1 MAKRTYH
8 LTIEYDK
15 ESEEIEYIAESIDEV
30 TEQEIISL
38 VIDMSGLAAE
48 GSDQT
53 VEESLKILSRFY
65 IIGRA

>member
-15 ESEEIEYIAESIDEV
+15 ETEEIEYIAESIDEV

-48 GSDQT
+48 GSDQA
-53 VEESLKILSRFY
+53 VEEALEILSRFY